1 MKCCDDLSRRGIKFM
16 LSNSAT
22 DFIREQYIGYNIT
35 IVKARR
41 AVNSV
46 GYKRGEVEEVV
57 IRNYE

>member
-1 MKCCDDLSRRGIKFM
+1 M

-22 DFIREQYIGYNIT
+22 DFIKEQYAAYHIK
-35 IVKARR
+35 IVKAKR

-46 GYKRGEVEEVV
+46 ASKRGQIDEVV